1 MKDFL
6 IDSNTVY
13 EKGMQGYTALTII
26 EENLNRLDELL
37 KEASNEIN
45 KHDEL
50 NRMYYQSLE
59 SDIQY
64 LRDYQNKY
72 QSFIGGTYNVDGDGG
87 FVGEY
92 KDTVDDPYYKQKE
105 ALLDKLGDL
114 KLEDITV
121 DNKLGITTN
130 VQAFVGHTTTIKDKV
145 NIRDILGF
153 GNISDNIKK
162 QYEESKALIEKYN
175 EGVNTYNEADYPSI
189 LLSFAKKLWYNLT
202 KKKEKTIDNY
212 DDYLDAIIKSGD
224 FNFET
229 EGEKKL
235 SIGLDFIP
243 ILGIEKMTL
252 EGLLGED
259 LVSGRDLNG
268 LERILAVAPAG
279 IGAIAKVKNAIK
291 LGELG
296 GKVEGSISFGMNG
309 GGQLDNII
317 SKLKESKAE
326 EDMVAKEAVTID
338 KGVSNPES
346 TLQPKLE
353 KYVQDSFEGV
363 GKEAQDNFNKYLREN
378 VWCDETLSNA
388 EKIDIM
394 KANFDKLTPEQKI
407 NFNVSNEVKVIKNP
421 EKSNWGEWPDIEW
434 PDFPGLNKDT
444 AKSVYNEATGK
455 IEIPSDLDRLGSP
468 YGNNLGVI
476 EDGYHCTQNER
487 SICYIENE
495 YARNSYKFDGI
506 YYKDALDAI
515 KDFDMSNPSES
526 VDKINNIIDKLN
538 VKYKINNPHIEE
550 GDILFWNKDYNAF
563 QNEPKLVE
571 LCKEKGINSTYGVMG
586 EAEKWMMNGELITS
600 GGAGQINI
608 PIKVKALEDIGIF
621 RNIGGW

>member
-50 NRMYYQSLE
+50 NMMYYQSLE

-72 QSFIGGTYNVDGDGG
+72 QSFIGGTYNVNGDGG

-130 VQAFVGHTTTIKDKV
+130 VQAFVGHTTMVKDKV

-175 EGVNTYNEADYPSI
+175 EGLNTYNEADYPSI
-189 LLSFAKKLWYNLT
+189 LPSFAKKLWYNLT

-268 LERILAVAPAG
+268 LERILSVAPAG

-291 LGELG
+291 LGEIG

-317 SKLKESKAE
+317 SKLKQSKAE

-338 KGVSNPES
+338 KGISNPES
-346 TLQPKLE
+346 IPKRPSWRQSELD
-353 KYVQDSFEGV
+353 VQSDFPEYNPQKSFIDGDEVPYGTKGSSRPDFYKEGASIEV
-363 GKEAQDNFNKYLREN
+363 KNYKITTSEGRSRLINNISNQVNKRITDLPSGTAQ
-378 VWCDETLSNA
+378 TII
-388 EKIDIM
+388 IDVRG
-394 KANFDKLTPEQKI
+394 Q
-407 NFNVSNEVKVIKNP
+407 NVSNDVLRSIRDKIL
-421 EKSNWGEWPDIEW
+421 EKSNV
-434 PDFPGLNKDT
+434 N
-444 AKSVYNEATGK
+444 V
-455 IEIPSDLDRLGSP
+455 
-468 YGNNLGVI
+468 
-476 EDGYHCTQNER
+476 
-487 SICYIENE
+487 
-495 YARNSYKFDGI
+495 
-506 YYKDALDAI
+506 
-515 KDFDMSNPSES
+515 
-526 VDKINNIIDKLN
+526 NIQFK
-538 VKYKINNPHIEE
+538 
-550 GDILFWNKDYNAF
+550 
-563 QNEPKLVE
+563 
-571 LCKEKGINSTYGVMG
+571 
-586 EAEKWMMNGELITS
+586 
-600 GGAGQINI
+600 
-608 PIKVKALEDIGIF
+608 
-621 RNIGGW
+621 R

>member
-1 MKDFL
+1 
-6 IDSNTVY
+6 
-13 EKGMQGYTALTII
+13 
-26 EENLNRLDELL
+26 
-37 KEASNEIN
+37 
-45 KHDEL
+45 
-50 NRMYYQSLE
+50 
-59 SDIQY
+59 
-64 LRDYQNKY
+64 
-72 QSFIGGTYNVDGDGG
+72 
-87 FVGEY
+87 
-92 KDTVDDPYYKQKE
+92 
-105 ALLDKLGDL
+105 
-114 KLEDITV
+114 
-121 DNKLGITTN
+121 
-130 VQAFVGHTTTIKDKV
+130 V
-145 NIRDILGF
+145 N
-153 GNISDNIKK
+153 S
-162 QYEESKALIEKYN
+162 
-175 EGVNTYNEADYPSI
+175 YNEADYPSI